1 MSTLFRKKSI
11 TKMLEESNKKSMNR
25 TLGAFDLTALG
36 IGAIIGTGIFVMPG
50 VVAATYSGP
59 AVIISFIIAGIACG
73 LAALCYAEFSSTVP
87 ISGSVYTYSYA
98 TMGEII
104 AFIIGWDLT
113 LEYLLAVSAVSTGW
127 SSYFQSLL
135 AGFDIQ
141 LPTFLT
147 TSFLVDEHG
156 FINLPAFLIILL
168 ITTLL
173 SAGMKESKSINN
185 IMVIIK
191 LAVIFIFIF
200 TGINYVLPENW
211 TPFMPYGFD
220 GVLGGAST
228 VFFAYLGFD
237 AVATAAEETRNPQK
251 DLPIGIISSLAICT
265 VLYIIV
271 SLVLT
276 GIVPYTELNVSDPV
290 SFALQYV
297 GADSIAGIISVG
309 AVTGMTTVLLVM
321 LYGQTRITYSMSRD
335 GLLPNI
341 FSIVN
346 TKTKTP
352 VINTW
357 FFGIIAATLG
367 GFVDLNTLAE
377 LINIGTL
384 FAFSLISLGVIILR
398 KTHPDLQRAFRVPLN
413 PFLPILSI
421 ICCVILIIN
430 LSVFTWICFV
440 IWISIGLIVYF
451 TYSKKHSHLN

>member
-1 MSTLFRKKSI
+1 MSSLFRKKSI
-11 TKMLEESNKKSMNR
+11 NKMLEESNKKSMNR
-25 TLGAFDLTALG
+25 TLGSFDLTALG

-73 LAALCYAEFSSTVP
+73 LAALCYAEFSSSVP

-98 TMGEII
+98 TMGEIV
-104 AFIIGWDLT
+104 AFLIGWDLT

-135 AGFDIQ
+135 AGFDLQ
-141 LPTFLT
+141 LPTYLT
-147 TSFLVDEHG
+147 TSFLVDNHG
-156 FINLPAFLIILL
+156 FINLPAFLIVLL
-168 ITTLL
+168 ITILL
-173 SAGMKESKSINN
+173 SAGMNESKKLNN
-185 IMVIIK
+185 TMVIIK

-200 TGINYVLPENW
+200 TGINYVKPENW
-211 TPFMPYGFD
+211 TPFMPFGFD
-220 GVLGGAST
+220 GILGGAST

-265 VLYIIV
+265 ILYIIV

-297 GADSIAGIISVG
+297 GADGIAGIISVG

-321 LYGQTRITYSMSRD
+321 LYGQTRIAYSMSRD
-335 GLLPNI
+335 GLLPKI
-341 FSIVN
+341 FSVVN
-346 TKTKTP
+346 NKTQTP

-357 FFGIIAATLG
+357 FFGLIAATLG

-384 FAFSLISLGVIILR
+384 AAFTLISFGVIILR
-398 KTHPDLQRAFRVPLN
+398 RTHPDLHRAFRVPLN

-421 ICCVILIIN
+421 ICCVILMVN
-430 LSVFTWICFV
+430 LSIFTWISFV
-440 IWISIGLIVYF
+440 IWISIGLVVYF
-451 TYSKKHSHLN
+451 TYAKNHSHLN

>member
-1 MSTLFRKKSI
+1 MSSLFRKKSI
-11 TKMLEESNKKSMNR
+11 DTMLAESNAKSMNR

-59 AVIISFIIAGIACG
+59 AVIFSFIIAGIACG
-73 LAALCYAEFSSTVP
+73 LAALCYAEFSSSVP

-98 TMGEII
+98 TMGELI
-104 AFIIGWDLT
+104 AFLIGWDLT
-113 LEYLLAVSAVSTGW
+113 LEYLLGVSAVSTGW

-135 AGFDIQ
+135 AGFDIH
-141 LPTFLT
+141 LPTYLT
-147 TSFLVDEHG
+147 TSFLVDSNG
-156 FINLPAFLIILL
+156 FINLPAFLIVLL

-173 SAGMKESKSINN
+173 SAGINESKNMNN

-200 TGINYVLPENW
+200 VGINYVQPDNW
-211 TPFMPYGFD
+211 TPFMPFGFD
-220 GVLGGAST
+220 GVIAGAST

-251 DLPIGIISSLAICT
+251 DLPIGIITSLAVCT
-265 VLYIIV
+265 ILYIAV

-297 GADSIAGIISVG
+297 GADSVAGIVSVG
-309 AVTGMTTVLLVM
+309 AITGMTTVLLVM

-335 GLLPNI
+335 GLLPKA

-346 TKTKTP
+346 EKTKTP
-352 VINTW
+352 VMNTW
-357 FFGIIAATLG
+357 FFGLIAATLG

-384 FAFSLISLGVIILR
+384 SAFALVSLGVVILR
-398 KTHPDLQRAFRVPLN
+398 KSHPDLPRAFKVPLN
-413 PFLPILSI
+413 PVLPFISVLCCLFLM
-421 ICCVILIIN
+421 IN
-430 LSVFTWICFV
+430 LSVFTWVSFV
-440 IWISIGLIVYF
+440 IWVSIGLVVYF
-451 TYSKKHSHLN
+451 TYSKNHSHLK